1 MPFTFQ
7 YNKTSQHQL
16 GKQLQMRHA
25 ALPVLKNKE
34 SALRVEVAH
43 YRAEWDKLQEELAQ
57 VQGEALPLLPLLGPF
72 AMNMLAPGKP
82 ELSQRK
88 IAGVVIPAF
97 EGLDLPLQP
106 VLLHSLPHSTGDAVL
121 FLRRWATLLVKE
133 QTAARQVAVLERER
147 KRTTQKVNLYEKVQI
162 PQMEDALKKIKR
174 FLEDE
179 QNLAKS
185 AQKMV
190 KARKESA

>member
-16 GKQLQMRHA
+16 GKQLKMRHA

-34 SALRVEVAH
+34 SALRVEVAR
-43 YRAEWDKLQEELAQ
+43 YRVQWVELQGASQAL
-57 VQGEALPLLPLLGPF
+57 GEQATSLHAVLGPF
-72 AMNMLAPGKP
+72 PMSLVVPGKP
-82 ELSQRK
+82 VLSRRK
-88 IAGVVIPAF
+88 IAGVVIPVF
-97 EGLDLPLQP
+97 EELTLERKPA
-106 VLLHSLPHSTGDAVL
+106 LLHSMPPTQGDVVL
-121 FLRRWATLLVKE
+121 FLRNWARVLTQE
-133 QTAARQVAVLERER
+133 QTAAKQVAILERER

-162 PQMEDALKKIKR
+162 PQMEEALKKIKR

>member
-34 SALRVEVAH
+34 SALRVEVAR
-43 YRAEWDKLQEELAQ
+43 YRAEWDKLQEELAR
-57 VQGEALPLLPLLGPF
+57 VQREALPLLPLLGPF
-72 AMNMLAPGKP
+72 AMNMLEPGKP
-82 ELSQRK
+82 QLSPRK
-88 IAGVVIPAF
+88 IAGVVIPVF
-97 EGLDLPLQP
+97 EGLDLALRP
-106 VLLHSLPHSTGDAVL
+106 VLLHSLPHATGDAVL
-121 FLRRWATLLVKE
+121 FLRRWATLLLKE
-133 QTAARQVAVLERER
+133 QTAAKQVAVLERER

-174 FLEDE
+174 YLEDE

-190 KARKESA
+190 KARKESV